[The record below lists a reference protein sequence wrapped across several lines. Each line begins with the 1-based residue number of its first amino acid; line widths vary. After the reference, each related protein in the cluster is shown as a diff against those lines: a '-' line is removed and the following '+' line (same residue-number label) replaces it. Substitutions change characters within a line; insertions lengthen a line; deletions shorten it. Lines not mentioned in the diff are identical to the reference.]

1 MTFIRGLPVVGP
13 MLEPCEK
20 VAVIRFAG
28 VIADAS
34 ISKKGISYHRYA
46 KAIDKAFDKGG
57 VKAVALV
64 INSPGGSAAQTSL
77 IAGHIRQRA
86 EEKEI
91 PVFAFVEDVAASGGY
106 WLACAADEIY
116 AQESSIVG
124 SIGVISAS
132 FGFEDLIEKYGI
144 HRRLYTSGDQ
154 KSFLDPFSPEKKE
167 DIARLKA
174 IQKEIHQAFI
184 DWVTERRG
192 DVLKASDKDVFDG
205 SFWTAGPAQERGLI
219 NGLGDV
225 RSVMRA
231 RFGDEVKF
239 AEATPDK
246 GLPVPV
252 PFIGKLQAGMADG
265 FSDELVDT
273 LETRAV
279 WARYGL

>member
-1 MTFIRGLPVVGP
+1 MRAAPVVGP
-13 MLEPCEK
+13 MLEPRDK

-34 ISKKGISYHRYA
+34 ISRKGISYHRYA

-77 IAGHIRQRA
+77 IANHIRQRA
-86 EEKEI
+86 EEKEL

-132 FGFEDLIEKYGI
+132 FGFEDFIEKHGI
-144 HRRLYTSGDQ
+144 HRRLHTSGES

-167 DIARLKA
+167 DVTRLKT
-174 IQKEIHQAFI
+174 IQEDIHEAFKS
-184 DWVTERRG
+184 WVSERRG
-192 DVLKASDKDVFDG
+192 DVLNGSEKALFDG
-205 SFWTAGPAQERGLI
+205 SFWTAGLAQERGLI
-219 NGLGDV
+219 NGIGDL
-225 RSVMRA
+225 RSVMRT

-239 AEATPDK
+239 ADIAPDK
-246 GLPVPV
+246 ALSLPVP
-252 PFIGKLQAGMADG
+252 FLGKAQQTVMAHSLAD
-265 FSDELVDT
+265 DALDA
-273 LETRAV
+273 LETRAI